1 MLRIHMRICVRK
13 ECGIA
18 MGTHDD
24 EVALKNTPIDVTS
37 SALASRQPSWCR
49 SPYRRACQRMVK
61 SVSGSYCWNAKTD
74 PQARSHT
81 LHTTQNQYKL
91 FCDGVLGPD
100 YLCHTCT
107 QRVGLYSVTYFHNV
121 SAANPFFDVFPRF
134 SVSNPNE
141 QKGTPNSSAETWF
154 RIWQY

>member
-1 MLRIHMRICVRK
+1 MLMLRIHMRICVRK

-100 YLCHTCT
+100 YLCHCFIE
-107 QRVGLYSVTYFHNV
+107 GYKKLYLRFTVKFLFLGRYKTKEGGWTLFCYILSMSVIHSEKV
-121 SAANPFFDVFPRF
+121 VM
-134 SVSNPNE
+134 
-141 QKGTPNSSAETWF
+141 
-154 RIWQY
+154 